1 MDPSSVNAHDIELGK
16 GQVTLSLTSKGSQLI
31 MATNTEILSYTAE
44 LDTKT
49 VLHAGSAENIHL
61 KDNTLLFSR
70 NCGLFMLDL
79 VTNKVDY
86 LFKSDECIN
95 SIDVKRD
102 LVGIAT
108 DAGIPLLLDFRMIKS
123 SRDAESDAQPFL
135 LDEAKQFRPPGHL
148 IASEFLF
155 AGNYCVTGGYDCNL
169 KLWDYNR
176 GTCRDRIQMTGDPGV
191 NPPYVNCIADITGL
205 ELQSNIKS
213 MEQKQKSKN
222 KDTKL
227 AAGLQNGSIALV
239 NIRNYKFSVESIIE
253 PHSWAVSSLYRLLTR
268 IYSKERNL
276 LVSGSID
283 RSLIFH
289 SNHKIFHDCG
299 FKVNS
304 LCFLKDSVCAGGTVG
319 STSEAGKV
327 QILSISYG
335 A

>member
-1 MDPSSVNAHDIELGK
+1 MDPSRVNAHDIELGK
-16 GQVTLSLTSKGSQLI
+16 GQVTLSLTSKDSQLI

-44 LDTKT
+44 LDTKI

-70 NCGLFMLDL
+70 NCGLYRLDL
-79 VTNKVDY
+79 VTNNVDY
-86 LFKSDECIN
+86 LFKADECIN
-95 SIDVKRD
+95 AIDVKRD
-102 LVGIAT
+102 LVGLAT
-108 DAGIPLLLDFRMIKS
+108 DAGTPLVLDFRMIKS
-123 SRDAESDAQPFL
+123 SRDAQSDAKSILF
-135 LDEAKQFRPPGHL
+135 EKAKKFRPPGHL

-169 KLWDYNR
+169 NLWDYNR
-176 GTCRDRIQMTGDPGV
+176 GTCRDRVQMTGDPGV

-205 ELQSNIKS
+205 ELKPNIKS

-222 KDTKL
+222 KGTKL
-227 AAGLQNGSIALV
+227 AAGLQNGSIALM
-239 NIRNYKFSVESIIE
+239 NIENYKLSVESIME
-253 PHSWAVSSLYRLLTR
+253 PHSWAVSSLYCILTR

-289 SNHKIFHDCG
+289 CQHKIFHDCG

-304 LCFLKDSVCAGGTVG
+304 LCFLKDSVCAGGTVE
-319 STSEAGKV
+319 SISEAGKV
-327 QILSISYG
+327 QILRVS
-335 A
+335 